1 MYCNT
6 VKAGGIMS
14 IKESELFRPG
24 WKVSSTRGEEQNT

>member
-6 VKAGGIMS
+6 VEARGVVS

-24 WKVSSTRGEEQNT
+24 GKVSSIAGKE